1 MEIRK
6 LKKSL
11 LKAELKRQRSKSKK
25 YRWMVR
31 GAAFFLA
38 LLIAA
43 GIAYYLNIDKVLDKD
58 FARAEALVEEGEYQ
72 QAAESFRSLY
82 DHHPGFARAPEAL
95 FQAGEIQNLYLKRY
109 HEALLAYLLVEKDY
123 PESVYFRRA
132 QAQVADI
139 YKNRLRDYSRAIVAY
154 QKLLDGGAR
163 NLDSVQYEVADIY
176 FRQNNFEQARI
187 EFESLLKNYPESSLI
202 PEVHYRIGVAYSLEE
217 AAADAEE
224 AFRAVIKEWPDSPY
238 AVEARYGLAGV
249 LEDQE
254 HLRSALQI
262 LEDLK
267 GIYPNAEALAQRT
280 EQVRERISK
289 KKKAI

>member
-25 YRWMVR
+25 HRWLVR
-31 GAAFFLA
+31 GAACLLV
-38 LLIAA
+38 LLIAS
-43 GIAYYLNIDKVLDKD
+43 GIAYYFNIDKVLDKD

-72 QAAESFRSLY
+72 RAADSFRSLY

-154 QKLLDGGAR
+154 QKLLDGGAP

-176 FRQNNFEQARI
+176 FRMNNFEQARI
-187 EFESLLKNYPESSLI
+187 EFESLLKNYPESPLV

-217 AAADAEE
+217 APAEAEE

-254 HLRSALQI
+254 QLRSALQV
-262 LEDLK
+262 LEDLQ

-280 EQVRERISK
+280 EQVRERIRK